1 MEVWENDAVGARAAR
16 GSKLQPLDAGIIAHW
31 KVLYRKRMLQYVC
44 SQVDGEVR
52 TELLYDDL
60 DVQLLSDISID
71 DDYDKK
77 LEESSIK
84 SLAEALCI
92 TDQLRHF
99 AQFNG
104 YQDLS
109 LSVGMAIKRGD
120 LIITTP
126 RPRTANSIDGLFKI
140 NRP

>member
-16 GSKLQPLDAGIIAHW
+16 GSKLQPLDAGIITHW
-31 KVLYRKRMLQYVC
+31 KVLHRKRMLQYVC

-52 TELLYDDL
+52 SELLNDDL
-60 DVQLLSDISID
+60 DVQLISDTSID

-77 LEESSIK
+77 LEESLIK

-99 AQFNG
+99 AQLNG

-109 LSVGMAIKRGD
+109 LAVGMAIK
-120 LIITTP
+120 
-126 RPRTANSIDGLFKI
+126 
-140 NRP
+140 